1 MCHMFL
7 HKFLNKGPI
16 NVKNLKYFIYLLLV
30 IPAHT
35 AGLERMFK
43 GLKQM
48 KSKARNCLSK
58 SRTKKLIM
66 IMNFIDE
73 IEIDLNE
80 IVKIYKTL

>member
-1 MCHMFL
+1 
-7 HKFLNKGPI
+7 
-16 NVKNLKYFIYLLLV
+16 
-30 IPAHT
+30 
-35 AGLERMFK
+35 MFK

-48 KSKARNCLSK
+48 KSKARNRLSK